1 MSKEFEC
8 KREVVLPGSPEDAW
22 EAVATSAGNA
32 AWLFPN
38 DIAPDGSG
46 ATVWDPP
53 HHFAV
58 RTQQGD
64 WFNALEFEI
73 EARDGSSTTLR
84 YSHSGI
90 FVDDWDTQYD
100 GVQQHTDFYLHTLA
114 QYLEHFNGRPA
125 AYIGG
130 GPGGLQGPAASAT
143 PDGFRQMLGALGL
156 SPADLEGDRVTLT
169 PHGIEQFEGVIDYKQ
184 PNFLGVRTADGL
196 YCFFGRNAFGSPVGM
211 SAHLFG
217 EGTDA
222 EAVTG
227 AWQGWLDSALAQP
240 AVR

>member
-8 KREVVLPGSPEDAW
+8 KREVVLPGSPENAW
-22 EAVATSAGNA
+22 KAVATNAGNA

-46 ATVWDPP
+46 ATIWDPP

-73 EARDGSSTTLR
+73 EAKDGSSTTLR

-90 FVDDWDTQYD
+90 FMDNWDTQYD

-114 QYLEHFNGRPA
+114 QYLEHFDGRPA
-125 AYIGG
+125 TYIGG
-130 GPGGLQGPAASAT
+130 GPGGLQGPAVSAT
-143 PDGFRQMLGALGL
+143 PNGFRQMLGALGL
-156 SPADLEGDRVTLT
+156 SPADLEGERVTLT
-169 PHGIEQFEGVIDYKQ
+169 PHGIERLEGVIDYKQ
-184 PNFLGVRTADGL
+184 PNFLGVRTDDGL
-196 YCFFGRNAFGSPVGM
+196 YCFFGRNAFGAPVGM

-217 EGTDA
+217 ENVDA
-222 EAVTG
+222 EAVSRD
-227 AWQGWLDSALAQP
+227 WQQWLDSALAQP